1 MNVKQ
6 LILFGFIIIIAAS
19 CSNTKNLAPGQNL
32 FIGAKEKI
40 KSEDKIS
47 SSKRNAL
54 EDEMHDLV
62 RPKPNSSLLGVRF
75 KLTVYNMVKEPKKKK
90 GLMHWLKY
98 KVGEPPV
105 IASNS
110 VLEKN
115 RQVIQN
121 HFDNR
126 GYFRD
131 SVVMDT
137 SIKDKK
143 LTVTYTALLDT
154 QYTIRRVSYPTDSS
168 MLAKTIQQKAMA
180 KRRRLLKPD
189 NPYDLDV
196 IKDERTRIDS
206 RLKENGYY
214 YFSPDYLIADVDS
227 TVGNHKVDIAM
238 RVKPETPPNARV
250 PYRIKDVYVFADYD
264 INSDTSIRN
273 GKNFVA
279 TLSLI
284 LKRSLIHRYSIERL
298 SSGRASCITEEI
310 IILV

>member
-115 RQVIQN
+115 RQ
-121 HFDNR
+121 
-126 GYFRD
+126 
-131 SVVMDT
+131 
-137 SIKDKK
+137 
-143 LTVTYTALLDT
+143 AL
-154 QYTIRRVSYPTDSS
+154 Y
-168 MLAKTIQQKAMA
+168 K
-180 KRRRLLKPD
+180 
-189 NPYDLDV
+189 
-196 IKDERTRIDS
+196 
-206 RLKENGYY
+206 
-214 YFSPDYLIADVDS
+214 
-227 TVGNHKVDIAM
+227 
-238 RVKPETPPNARV
+238 
-250 PYRIKDVYVFADYD
+250 
-264 INSDTSIRN
+264 
-273 GKNFVA
+273 
-279 TLSLI
+279 
-284 LKRSLIHRYSIERL
+284 
-298 SSGRASCITEEI
+298 
-310 IILV
+310 